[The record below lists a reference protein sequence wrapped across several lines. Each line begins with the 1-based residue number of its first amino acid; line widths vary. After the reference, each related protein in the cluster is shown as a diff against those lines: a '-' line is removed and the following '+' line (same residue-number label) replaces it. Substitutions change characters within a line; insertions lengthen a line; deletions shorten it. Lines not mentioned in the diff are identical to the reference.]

1 MERETTFVH
10 LTDLHIGRPG
20 HDDPHLFSDTTATL
34 ETILDMIAT
43 IKPKPSFVVA
53 SGDLTN
59 RGDAESFGELKR
71 IMAKLDLPV
80 VYALGNHDTREGFY
94 QGFLDRRENLAAP
107 YFYDQVIDGVHVIV
121 LDSSIPG
128 QIGGAIEPEQFA
140 WLEDVLD
147 THTELPKLIV
157 SHHPPVIGDE
167 GEFAPWRSLR
177 GEDTSRLAALLKGRT
192 VVGILSGHIHYDRV
206 SVWHGV
212 PVVIGMGQ
220 HAATDIL
227 EKDVL
232 RMVNGA
238 SFAIGTIRDSGL
250 TVSFVPLPSDRAE
263 LNRYPLDM
271 LRKLNEGVAAA
282 AE

>member
-1 MERETTFVH
+1 MERETTFIH

-34 ETILDMIAT
+34 ETILGMIAT
-43 IKPKPSFVVA
+43 IEPRPSFVVA

-59 RGDAESFGELKR
+59 RGDAESFKALKSV
-71 IMAKLDLPV
+71 MARLDLPV

-94 QGFLDRRENLAAP
+94 RGFLDRAEDLDAP
-107 YFYDQVIDGVHVIV
+107 YFHDQVIDGVHLIT

-140 WLEDVLD
+140 WLERVLE
-147 THTELPKLIV
+147 THADLPKLIV
-157 SHHPPVIGDE
+157 SHHPPAIGDE
-167 GEFAPWRSLR
+167 GEFAPWRSIR
-177 GEDTSRLAALLKGRT
+177 GEDTARLAALLKGRN

-206 SVWHGV
+206 TVWHGI

-227 EKDVL
+227 VRDVL

-238 SFAIGTIRDSGL
+238 SFAIGTVRDSGL

-271 LRKLNEGVAAA
+271 LRKLNEGMAAA

>member
-1 MERETTFVH
+1 MERETTFIH
-10 LTDLHIGRPG
+10 LTDLHIGQPG
-20 HDDPHLFSDTTATL
+20 HHDPHLFSDTTATL
-34 ETILDMIAT
+34 DSILGMIAT
-43 IKPKPSFVVA
+43 IEPKPSFVVA

-59 RGDAESFGELKR
+59 RGDADSFKLLKSV
-71 IMAKLDLPV
+71 MAGLDLPV

-94 QGFLDRRENLAAP
+94 QGFLDRAEDLGAP
-107 YFYDQVIDGVHVIV
+107 YFHDQVIDGVHVIA

-140 WLEDVLD
+140 WLEGALEA
-147 THTELPKLIV
+147 HPELPKLIV
-157 SHHPPVIGDE
+157 SHHPPAIGDE
-167 GEFAPWRSLR
+167 GEFAPWRSIR
-177 GEDTSRLAALLKGRT
+177 GEDTARLAALLKGRN

-206 SVWHGV
+206 TVWHGV

-227 EKDVL
+227 VKDVL

-263 LNRYPLDM
+263 LNRYPLDI
-271 LRKLNEGVAAA
+271 LRKLNEGMAVAA
-282 AE
+282 E

>member
-20 HDDPHLFSDTTATL
+20 YEDPHLFSDTTATL
-34 ETILDMIAT
+34 ETILEMVAT
-43 IKPKPSFVVA
+43 ISPKPSFIVA

-59 RGDAESFGELKR
+59 RGDIESFGELKR
-71 IMAKLDLPV
+71 IMGALDIPV
-80 VYALGNHDTREGFY
+80 IYALGNHDTREGFY
-94 QGFLDRRENLAAP
+94 EGFLEQGEHSSAP
-107 YFYDQVIDGVHVIV
+107 YFHDRVIDGVHVIA

-128 QIGGAIEPEQFA
+128 QIGGNIEPEQFD
-140 WLEDVLD
+140 WLEQVIE
-147 THTELPKLIV
+147 THSDLPKLVV
-157 SHHPPVIGDE
+157 SHHAPAIGNE
-167 GEFAPWRSLR
+167 SEFAPWRSIR
-177 GEDTSRLAALLKGRT
+177 VEDTQRLAEILKGRN
-192 VVGILSGHIHYDRV
+192 VVGLLSGHVHYDRV
-206 SVWHGV
+206 SVWHGI

-227 EKDVL
+227 QKDVL

-263 LNRYPLDM
+263 LNRYPLDF
-271 LRKLNEGVAAA
+271 LRKLNEGETLA